1 MALVPDD
8 LAINRQERCPV
19 VLALDVSSSMADCI
33 GELNAALVQFKN
45 DLIEDQLASLRIE
58 IAIVTF
64 DDKAHLLQDFVNI
77 TDFHPRTLTVSG
89 TTAMGSAMDLALKTI
104 EARKTLYRSSGIRYF
119 RPWIWLMSDGAPN
132 DAGWEAAAD
141 RVKAAQA
148 AKKVQVYGVG
158 IGAAADLATLARFAT
173 AEPPV
178 RVQPG
183 MFRNMF
189 AWLSTSLQMQSNST
203 PVVSPGGGENVTAVT
218 AAGDQIKLPPVD
230 WGTLK

>member
-19 VLALDVSSSMADCI
+19 VLALDISSSMADCI
-33 GELNAALVQFKN
+33 GELNAALAQFKS
-45 DLIEDQLASLRIE
+45 DLIEDTLASLRVELALI
-58 IAIVTF
+58 TF
-64 DDKAHLLQDFVNI
+64 EDTAHLLQDFI
-77 TDFHPRTLTVSG
+77 TIRDFQPPTLSVRG
-89 TTAMGSAMDLALKTI
+89 TTAMGQAMDLALKTI
-104 EARKTLYRSSGIRYF
+104 EARKALYRTSGIRYF

-132 DAGWEAAAD
+132 DAGWELAAD

-148 AKKVQVYGVG
+148 ANKVQVYGVG
-158 IGAAADLATLARFAT
+158 IGAEANLLTLARFAT

-178 RVQPG
+178 RIRPE
-183 MFRNMF
+183 MFKRMF
-189 AWLSTSLQMQSNST
+189 DWLSTSLQMQSNST
-203 PVVSPGGGENVTAVT
+203 PQAAPDGGGNVTAVT